1 MADSLGFA
9 IVCALAPVLA
19 TIVQNDAPAVVADDG
34 APIAADGAPVVVADD
49 GAPVAVTD
57 DSVPVEMRNK
67 FQIDPSNTHFGHCT
81 DTMFRVIPDTYM
93 IGNKYESRMPT
104 CLSDVCIDL
113 WGREPHGSNLVELDT
128 EKHLSDL
135 TSGVNTHAL
144 EYLAWVINLASF
156 APPLFDFLLSL
167 ECTEYE
173 YKILCENTGFLY
185 FINSIRDRSC
195 DTAPV
200 LCAELVV
207 DLKNIERFASK
218 YQFTNK
224 VWLKAFLKNNYT
236 CFSGVMVKFKKMCKH
251 IINAK
256 IDEKIAFASTGASGA
271 SAPVV
276 LTTDNTARL
285 RYQFRKEA
293 IELFLEDADT
303 HVSNFLATL
312 AK

>member
-1 MADSLGFA
+1 MADSFPFA
-9 IVCALAPVLA
+9 FVCALAPVLA
-19 TIVQNDAPAVVADDG
+19 TISTVIEDDAPVVVADDG

-49 GAPVAVTD
+49 GTPVVVAD

-67 FQIDPSNTHFGHCT
+67 FPIDPSNTHFGHCT
-81 DTMFRVIPDTYM
+81 DTILCVIADTYM
-93 IGNKYESRMPT
+93 IGNKYELRMPT

-113 WGREPHGSNLVELDT
+113 WGCEPHGSNSVKLDT

-185 FINSIRDRSC
+185 FINSIRVRSC
-195 DTAPV
+195 DTDPV

-207 DLKNIERFASK
+207 DLKNIEKFASK

-236 CFSGVMVKFKKMCKH
+236 FFSDVMVKFEKMCKH
-251 IINAK
+251 IINATIHAK
-256 IDEKIAFASTGASGA
+256 SAFSSTSA

-276 LTTDNTARL
+276 LTTD
-285 RYQFRKEA
+285 RYKFRKEA